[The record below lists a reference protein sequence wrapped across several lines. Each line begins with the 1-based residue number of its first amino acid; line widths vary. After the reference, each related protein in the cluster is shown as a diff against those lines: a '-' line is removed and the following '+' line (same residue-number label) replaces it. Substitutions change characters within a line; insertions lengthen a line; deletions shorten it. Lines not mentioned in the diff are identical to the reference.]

1 MGLAGIKQLESLR
14 SITGAVI
21 SNRKRNLLIL
31 TQAINAFVALGS
43 GKLIAEFIS
52 PEQFGL
58 YNLQFAAFTFFFSL
72 LVGPT
77 VTFIKSSYQ
86 KLIPENGLKPFFYIL
101 GLLAGILYLS
111 LLIFFRIYKSGEY
124 FNWTLNLLLL
134 SLIPINI
141 LVAFLADQFNV
152 LNKIR
157 SFTALSIAKS
167 ISGVSFLILCFFI
180 LPKFAEGY
188 LILWGMQL
196 VIGLS
201 GVIFFVS
208 KLKKFP
214 ARSTVSIEG
223 LLKKQ
228 LLFTG
233 PLMFLAVWSWIN
245 NYFDRYIIEAYLGL
259 GEVGIYNANYSLG
272 SKFFSMLNPVFLV
285 LLTPLVYQNNSLEFK
300 KDAIKKYSIWYFIF
314 GFFLLAV
321 IYFTTNI
328 LGELLLSENYSE
340 GFYIIFWIAA
350 CFLIMTATF
359 LYETIFYAQH
369 STKVILYGNVLGAVT
384 NILFNLIFIPPYGL
398 NGAAAAM
405 LASVL
410 IRFGFIYYKFKHI

>member
-1 MGLAGIKQLESLR
+1 MRLAVIQQLKALR
-14 SITGAVI
+14 LIALPVI

-31 TQAINAFVALGS
+31 TQVINALVALGS
-43 GKLIAEFIS
+43 GKLIAEFIA

-77 VTFIKSSYQ
+77 ITFIKSSYSQ
-86 KLIPENGLKPFFYIL
+86 LIPDYGLKPFLYVL
-101 GLLAGILYLS
+101 SLLAGVLYIS
-111 LLIFFRIYKSGEY
+111 LLIFFRVYKSGE
-124 FNWTLNLLLL
+124 FINWSLYIIFFF
-134 SLIPINI
+134 LIPVNI
-141 LVAFLADQFNV
+141 LVSFLADQFNV
-152 LNKIR
+152 LDKIK
-157 SFTALSIAKS
+157 SFSALSIVKS
-167 ISGVSFLILCFFI
+167 ISGIGFLILCFFW
-180 LPKFAEGY
+180 LPRFTEGY
-188 LILWGMQL
+188 LVLWGMQL
-196 VIGLS
+196 VIGLF
-201 GVIFFVS
+201 GVILFIS

-214 ARSTVSIEG
+214 SQSSISSKD

-228 LLFTG
+228 WIFTA
-233 PLMFLAVWSWIN
+233 PLMFLAIWSWIN

-285 LLTPLVYQNNSLEFK
+285 LLTPLVYQNNSLKFK
-300 KDAIKKYSIWYFIF
+300 KEAIKKYAFWYFIL
-314 GFFLLAV
+314 GLSFLIL
-321 IYFTTNI
+321 IYFTTDL

-359 LYETIFYAQH
+359 LYETIFYARH
-369 STKVILYGNVLGAVT
+369 STKVILYGNILGAVT
-384 NILFNLIFIPPYGL
+384 NILFNLMFIPAYGL
-398 NGAAAAM
+398 NGAVAAM

-410 IRFGFIYYKFKHI
+410 IRFGFIYYKFSRI